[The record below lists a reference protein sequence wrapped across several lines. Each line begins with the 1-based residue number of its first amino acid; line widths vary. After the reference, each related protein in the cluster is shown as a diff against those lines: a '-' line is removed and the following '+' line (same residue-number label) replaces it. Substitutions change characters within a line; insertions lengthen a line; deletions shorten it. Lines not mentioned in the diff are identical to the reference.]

1 MPFQIVPH
9 GEYYINK
16 EKNTYQSPPRREI
29 IALSILKSEFKKCNE
44 WNQEQIIVMTKDL
57 DS

>member
-44 WNQEQIIVMTKDL
+44 WN
-57 DS
+57 